1 MRERCDEPRVTIK
14 NDCDQWVRLWQSII
28 NFNYQRF
35 DMLPSLSSQMIEL
48 AHQLADASA
57 EVIRGY
63 FRRKLI
69 VDDKADA
76 SPVTVA
82 DRAAEQ
88 VMRELILQRFP
99 THGIYGEEM
108 GVIASDAEFVWVLDP
123 IDGTKSFITGKATF
137 GTLIA
142 LLHHG
147 QPVLGVINQP
157 ILQERW
163 MGGTGLPATFNGE
176 TVTVRPCDELRHAL
190 LYATSPEMF
199 HGADKVAFERVQGA
213 TKHTLY
219 GADCYAYALL
229 SMGFVDLV
237 IEASLSPYDYCA
249 LVPVIDSAGGMLT
262 DWAGQPLGLHSD
274 GRVIAAGDRR
284 VYEQARHWLL

>member
-1 MRERCDEPRVTIK
+1 
-14 NDCDQWVRLWQSII
+14 
-28 NFNYQRF
+28 
-35 DMLPSLSSQMIEL
+35 
-48 AHQLADASA
+48 
-57 EVIRGY
+57 
-63 FRRKLI
+63 
-69 VDDKADA
+69 
-76 SPVTVA
+76 
-82 DRAAEQ
+82 
-88 VMRELILQRFP
+88 MRELILQRFP
-99 THGIYGEEM
+99 DHGIYGEEM
-108 GVIASDAEFVWVLDP
+108 GVTASDAEFVWVLDP

-142 LLHHG
+142 LLHQG
-147 QPVLGVINQP
+147 KPVLGVINQP
-157 ILQERW
+157 ILRERW
-163 MGGTGLPATFNGE
+163 VGGMGLPTTFNGE

-199 HGADKVAFERVQGA
+199 YGDDQGAFEQVREA
-213 TKHTLY
+213 AKHALY

-249 LVPVIDSAGGMLT
+249 LVPVVEGAGGILT

-284 VYEQARHWLL
+284 VYEQARHELYQI

>member
-1 MRERCDEPRVTIK
+1 MVYSP
-14 NDCDQWVRLWQSII
+14 
-28 NFNYQRF
+28 
-35 DMLPSLSSQMIEL
+35 LPKKFIEV
-48 AHQLADASA
+48 AQQLADASA

-63 FRRKLI
+63 FRSKLQ
-69 VDDKADA
+69 VEDKADA
-76 SPVTVA
+76 SPVTIA

-88 VMRELILQRFP
+88 VMRALIQQHFP
-99 THGIYGEEM
+99 DHGIYGEET
-108 GVIASDAEFVWVLDP
+108 GITAANAEYIWVLDP

-142 LLHHG
+142 LLYQG
-147 QPVLGVINQP
+147 KPVLGLINQP
-157 ILQERW
+157 ILRERW
-163 MGGTGLPATFNGE
+163 LGVVGLPTIFNGE
-176 TVTVRPCDELRHAL
+176 IVTVRSTDLSQAL

-199 HGADKVAFERVQGA
+199 QGADKQAFGRVGA
-213 TKHTLY
+213 AVKHTLY

-249 LVPVIDSAGGMLT
+249 LVPVVEGAGGKLT

-274 GRVIAAGDRR
+274 GRVIAAGDAQ
-284 VYEQARHWLL
+284 VYAQARTLLNSVTIENVEAHLFA